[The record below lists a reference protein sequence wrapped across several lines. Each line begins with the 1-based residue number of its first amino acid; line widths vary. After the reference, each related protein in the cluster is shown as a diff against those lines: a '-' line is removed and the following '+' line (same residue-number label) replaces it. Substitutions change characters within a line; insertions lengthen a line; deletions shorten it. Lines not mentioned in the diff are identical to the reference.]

1 LNNISQVIEI
11 LKRDLNFNN
20 TDIEKLIIFHDE
32 VLKFNKKYNLIA
44 KSTEKTL
51 WNRHILD
58 SAQLVNYINFNRD
71 GSLSDLGT
79 GAGFPGI
86 VLGIFNKNPKFHV
99 KLYEKSNVKV
109 KFINDIIEKLGLRNI
124 HIYDNDYQYHTIDAD
139 YLVCRAF
146 KKLPEILRISRET
159 AKKPHKVIVMLGK
172 NAQEELNKASKDI
185 IYKYKLVS
193 SITESDSKILL
204 VDAKK

>member
-1 LNNISQVIEI
+1 MNNISQVIEI

-99 KLYEKSNVKV
+99 KLYEKSNVKCDFLKNV
-109 KFINDIIEKLGLRNI
+109 RSLCCFMGLR
-124 HIYDNDYQYHTIDAD
+124 
-139 YLVCRAF
+139 VC
-146 KKLPEILRISRET
+146 
-159 AKKPHKVIVMLGK
+159 LGFYFSVFQK
-172 NAQEELNKASKDI
+172 
-185 IYKYKLVS
+185 
-193 SITESDSKILL
+193 
-204 VDAKK
+204 

>member
-1 LNNISQVIEI
+1 MNNISQVIEI

-99 KLYEKSNVKV
+99 KL
-109 KFINDIIEKLGLRNI
+109 
-124 HIYDNDYQYHTIDAD
+124 
-139 YLVCRAF
+139 
-146 KKLPEILRISRET
+146 
-159 AKKPHKVIVMLGK
+159 
-172 NAQEELNKASKDI
+172 
-185 IYKYKLVS
+185 
-193 SITESDSKILL
+193 
-204 VDAKK
+204 